1 MNLATLQTFLAI
13 METGSLVKASQ
24 RLHVSQST
32 VTSRLQTLESDLGQA
47 LFVRQK
53 SGVAMT
59 ASGLKFK
66 RYAEAMT
73 DLWRQAKQET
83 SLPDG
88 ISAVCNLACHLDL
101 WPDTGRKLLARIHRD
116 YPQTALSAWP
126 GKHDELNQWM
136 STGLVDAVLT
146 YRPTTQENQT
156 LHALRD
162 ERLVLVSNRLD
173 TPMRNDP
180 HYVYVDAG
188 ENFGR
193 RHTAAYS
200 DAGVAKVS
208 FGCAAWALDYL
219 LEQDG
224 SAYLPERLA
233 APYLAAGRLFPIVGA
248 PVFNRHVYLIV
259 NDQAAVGWEWLEG
272 VLEAFVE
279 TPSPPAQLS
288 KAFNV
293 V

>member
-1 MNLATLQTFLAI
+1 MNLSALQTFLAI
-13 METGSLVKASQ
+13 METGSLVKASL

-32 VTSRLQTLESDLGQA
+32 VTARLQSLESDLGQT

-53 SGVAMT
+53 SGVSMT

-73 DLWRQAKQET
+73 DLWRQAQQET

-88 ISAVCNLACHLDL
+88 ISSVCNLGCHLDL
-101 WPDTGRKLLARIHRD
+101 WPETGRGLMRRIHQD

-126 GKHDELNQWM
+126 GKHDELDQWM
-136 STGLVDAVLT
+136 STGLIDAALT
-146 YRPTTQENQT
+146 YRPTTRENQT
-156 LHALRD
+156 IHSLRS
-162 ERLVLVSNRLD
+162 EPLILVSNRPD

-188 ENFGR
+188 EDFGR

-208 FGCAAWALDYL
+208 FGCAVWALDYL

-233 APYLAAGRLFPIVGA
+233 EPYIASGQLFPIVDA
-248 PVFNRHVYLIV
+248 PVFSRHVYLIV
-259 NDQAAVGWEWLEG
+259 NDQAAMAWEWLG
-272 VLEAFVE
+272 AFLNALDE
-279 TPSPPAQLS
+279 IR
-288 KAFNV
+288 
-293 V
+293 